1 MNNMCFVAQ
10 LIRALCWNHES
21 TCSDPAE
28 EEATKIFRHV
38 LNAGFLIGA
47 SCLRDLRFR
56 YFIVNEEINR
66 VPNGRMR
73 PRTEVTDAEEQM
85 ACVNWSWFGH
95 EDRRSQE
102 KWTERMMEWPLR
114 EQAFRNRGRSPARWT
129 DDVTGTGFMLT
140 WTGRTGDY

>member
-56 YFIVNEEINR
+56 YFIVNEEIKFPMEECDR
-66 VPNGRMR
+66 E
-73 PRTEVTDAEEQM
+73 PRLQM
-85 ACVNWSWFGH
+85 P
-95 EDRRSQE
+95 RS
-102 KWTERMMEWPLR
+102 KWL
-114 EQAFRNRGRSPARWT
+114 AS
-129 DDVTGTGFMLT
+129 TGVGLDM
-140 WTGRTGDY
+140 RTGGHKKNGPRE